1 MNRFDGKVAFVT
13 GAASGI
19 GAATAELLREE
30 GATVVSADVTA
41 GEGIVACDVRDPA
54 QVKAAVDG
62 AVAEHGRL
70 DIVCNIA
77 GVQIFVPIEQLT
89 MDEWRR
95 HIDINLT
102 GPMLVAQ
109 AAVPHLRATKG
120 VIVNVASVSSFQGQ
134 PYNVAYCAS
143 KGGVLQLTRCLA
155 VELAK
160 DGIRVSAVA
169 PGGVDTPL
177 STNAGTTLPPD
188 IDASQMYGMMGVLP
202 GMMPPHE
209 IAEAIGYLA
218 SAPSVTGEILVVDK
232 GVLAK

>member
-1 MNRFDGKVAFVT
+1 MKTYVVS

-30 GATVVSADVTA
+30 GATVIGADVAA
-41 GEGIVACDVRDPA
+41 GPGIVACDVRDPE

-62 AVAEHGRL
+62 AAGEHGRL
-70 DIVCNIA
+70 DIVCNVA
-77 GVQIFVPIEQLT
+77 GVQIFIPIEQLT
-89 MDEWRR
+89 IDEWRR

-109 AAVPHLRATKG
+109 AAVPHLRATQG

-155 VELAK
+155 VELAR

-202 GMMPPHE
+202 GMMPPRE
-209 IAEAIGYLA
+209 IAEAIAYLA